1 MMERLKYTVIYANPL
16 SQEKNVSQD
25 ADQVSYLRSSNT
37 QLPKNYMTCDGFLI
51 KGDTHV
57 SLAASGIIEA
67 AVQGFLHVEETEE
80 YKTG

>member
-1 MMERLKYTVIYANPL
+1 MNKGKNLFQDTGQTSYSCCSNAQVPEDYA
-16 SQEKNVSQD
+16 
-25 ADQVSYLRSSNT
+25 LR
-37 QLPKNYMTCDGFLI
+37 DGFI
-51 KGDTHV
+51 YKGGMPV

>member
-1 MMERLKYTVIYANPL
+1 MEMMLM
-16 SQEKNVSQD
+16 SQEKNASQD
-25 ADQVSYLRSSNT
+25 TDQVSYPRSSNT

-80 YKTG
+80 YKIG

>member
-1 MMERLKYTVIYANPL
+1 MEMMLMSE
-16 SQEKNVSQD
+16 EKNTSQD
-25 ADQVSYLRSSNT
+25 TDQVSYPRSSNT
-37 QLPKNYMTCDGFLI
+37 QLPKNYIMCDGFLI